1 MPKGPKN
8 LGAVNRTQPVTSNKY
23 NYDDFLNFYLSIFLL
38 LFSHFLVL
46 QRSEPEIH
54 RGCHSIILYDCKAKL
69 KIIQVKQAA
78 VEKEPLAFEN
88 NKEDQSKYYLTYSKL
103 PVLKRANLDRAII
116 PKINVLD
123 DIVTPL
129 RRLELFFDDVLDD
142 MIFGYRKL

>member
-1 MPKGPKN
+1 M
-8 LGAVNRTQPVTSNKY
+8 
-23 NYDDFLNFYLSIFLL
+23 SIFLL

-78 VEKEPLAFEN
+78 VEKEPMAFEN

-129 RRLELFFDDVLDD
+129 RLLELFFDDVLDD